1 MSKAAA
7 KLAALL
13 GPAFVHLATPG
24 AALAQRAHP
33 THTETDWGLIVGG
46 LVHSVVQGSVVF
58 LVGLAVFAALVWAPA
73 SRSVGSRRDADRL
86 FGGAAWALF
95 GLLLAAGTVELS
107 LYAVR
112 ASGES
117 FSPGLLWQAL
127 LETRVGHVWLARLGF
142 ASLTALA
149 AYWASQQEGDPH
161 YWWAAVAVG
170 GILLMSLT
178 QLSHAAAE
186 GGFLPLFSD
195 WLHVAAAS
203 AWMGGLLGFP
213 LLLLGPLRAMPT
225 EARAELLGRV
235 VRRFSKVA
243 TVGVVTVVATGIYAT
258 LLHIPSLSALLGSP
272 YGRALIMKLGLLV
285 FLLAIGGINLID
297 KGREPLFG
305 RMVGAELLLAIG
317 VFVAAGFLTS
327 VPPPAP

>member
-13 GPAFVHLATPG
+13 GLALAHLATPG
-24 AALAQRAHP
+24 AALGQGAHP
-33 THTETDWGLIVGG
+33 THTETDRGLIVGG
-46 LVHSVVQGSVVF
+46 LTHGLVQGSVVF

-73 SRSVGSRRDADRL
+73 SRSVGSRWDADRL
-86 FGGAAWALF
+86 FGRAAWVLF
-95 GLLLAAGTVELS
+95 GLLVVAGSVELS

-112 ASGES
+112 ASGEP

-142 ASLTALA
+142 ALLTALA

-243 TVGVVTVVATGIYAT
+243 TVAVATVVATGIYAT

>member
-46 LVHSVVQGSVVF
+46 LTHGLVQGSVVF

-86 FGGAAWALF
+86 FGRTAWALF

-142 ASLTALA
+142 ALLTALA

-170 GILLMSLT
+170 GILLASLT

-243 TVGVVTVVATGIYAT
+243 TVAVVTVVATGIYAT

-297 KGREPLFG
+297 KGRDQSFG

-327 VPPPAP
+327 VPPPVP